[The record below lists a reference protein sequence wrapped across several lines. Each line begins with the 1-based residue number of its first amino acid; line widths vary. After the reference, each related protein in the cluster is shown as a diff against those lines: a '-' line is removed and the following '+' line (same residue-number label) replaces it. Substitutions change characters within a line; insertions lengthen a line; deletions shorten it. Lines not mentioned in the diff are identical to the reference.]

1 MTWNTTMGLLSS
13 IALFAPIAVIVWLR
27 LTAFKTFP
35 ALLIYYII
43 IFSYN
48 IFTEE
53 YIHIDPQVVYY
64 MGLVNNLLDAPLMM
78 TFLLYFSPSVKFSH
92 RLKFLI
98 IAFLIFEAIILTVFG
113 LNINAIT
120 IILGP
125 GLILTTSLC
134 VLVFI
139 RQTKIAIVNLKAL
152 GRSMIAAAL
161 CFAYG
166 CYGLIYVLFYL
177 NNSPN
182 VEDTFLVYYWA
193 SLISA
198 TLLSSGVL
206 IEYKRIL
213 KLHELKRTRQELSS
227 VYSQDKSPMI
237 ISKVKLDFEVE

>member
-1 MTWNTTMGLLSS
+1 MTWNSIMGLLSS

-27 LTAFKTFP
+27 LTAYKTFP

-48 IFTEE
+48 IFTEN
-53 YIHIDPQVVYY
+53 YIHIDDRVVYY

-78 TFLLYFSPSVKFSH
+78 TFLLYFSPSTMFSR

-98 IAFLIFEAIILTVFG
+98 IVFVVFEAIILTVFG
-113 LNINAIT
+113 LNVGAIT

-125 GLILTTSLC
+125 GLVLTTILC

-139 RQTKIAIVNLKAL
+139 RQTKIAIINLKAL
-152 GRSMIAAAL
+152 GRTMISAAL
-161 CFAYG
+161 CFGYG

-198 TLLSSGVL
+198 SVLSAGL
-206 IEYKRIL
+206 IVEYKRIV
-213 KLHELKRTRQELSS
+213 KLHELKNTRRELSS
-227 VYSQDKSPMI
+227 LYSDDKSPRVVK
-237 ISKVKLDFEVE
+237 KVKLDFEVE